1 MAERV
6 SGRALRWPLI
16 ALLMAALDGC
26 APTLKEGIFGCT
38 ETSDCP
44 AHQQCDVEQKICYRR
59 LSATRTDPSEAGAGA
74 QAGNVAAETPDHGD
88 AGREH
93 SAGGATSQ
101 AAAGGAGG
109 AAHDATAH
117 GGRAGGGSSALSG
130 VDAGGAR
137 AAGHGGGAA
146 AGRDGVRDMTGGQG
160 GRSIGGAGASAGE
173 AGGEAAGA
181 AAGDGAMTAPTPCPE
196 NAFCYDF
203 EAGVL
208 GPGGTLWASPAAPG
222 GGAPTAGQ
230 LATLEYPA
238 GSGNHVLVATPSAV
252 DAWPK
257 ATVGHSPS
265 SEPFSRLEVSFDF
278 AATETLS
285 DPALTVVLFR
295 FTAVPGDLGVSVD
308 LGLDAGGVQ
317 LASVRSNPGASM
329 MERIAPAAPA
339 LQLLHVSLAF
349 ERTNGVC
356 TVSVEYGDAP
366 AKTLPTY
373 CDLSDFQVELG
384 LNVLRP
390 VDQPYTEAY
399 AAYYDNLRVVVTR

>member
-6 SGRALRWPLI
+6 SGRALRWPVI

-26 APTLKEGIFGCT
+26 APTLKEGIFGCA

-44 AHQQCDVEQKICYRR
+44 PHQQCDLEQKICYRQ
-59 LSATRTDPSEAGAGA
+59 LSATRADSGVVV
-74 QAGNVAAETPDHGD
+74 QAGNAATETPDDGD
-88 AGREH
+88 AEREH

-101 AAAGGAGG
+101 TAAGGA
-109 AAHDATAH
+109 ARDATAS
-117 GGRAGGGSSALSG
+117 GGRAGGGTSVLSG
-130 VDAGGAR
+130 VDAGGAV
-137 AAGHGGGAA
+137 AAGHGGAAMLGAGAGATAA
-146 AGRDGVRDMTGGQG
+146 AGRDGVLDMTGGHG
-160 GRSIGGAGASAGE
+160 GRSIGGAGADAGH
-173 AGGEAAGA
+173 GP
-181 AAGDGAMTAPTPCPE
+181 MTVPMPCPE

-203 EAGVL
+203 ESGVL
-208 GPGGTLWASPAAPG
+208 GPGAKLWASPAAPG
-222 GGAPTAGQ
+222 GGVPTAGQ

-238 GSGNHVLVATPSAV
+238 ASGNHVLVATPRAV
-252 DAWPK
+252 DEWPK
-257 ATVGHSPS
+257 ATVGHTPS

-278 AATETLS
+278 AAAETLS
-285 DPALTVVLFR
+285 APALTVVLFR

-317 LASVRSNPGASM
+317 LASVRANPDASM

-339 LQLLHVSLAF
+339 LQLLHISLVF
-349 ERTNGVC
+349 ERTNGLC
-356 TVSVEYGDAP
+356 TVNVKYGDAP

-373 CDLSDFQVELG
+373 CDLGNFQAEFG

-399 AAYYDNLRVVVTR
+399 AAYYDNVRVVITR